1 MYHIQ
6 LLYLIITINYLNLQ
20 SEIVLG
26 TQIIR
31 DISKFFNSS
40 SKKRDLSDQSCNGE
54 EPKKA
59 RGSLNDS
66 SVSLEDVFTEVM
78 KSPECLYIFVNY
90 MKNIEA
96 KIKEIWEMN
105 QVTQD
110 NQIKGECQLRDLVK
124 SIEFYNEKFDELDR
138 DNRKKEEKINELE
151 EITRKM
157 DKKNDDLNR
166 AIDKHE
172 QYSRRNWILVHSVK

>member
-1 MYHIQ
+1 MPREAVYHIQ
-6 LLYLIITINYLNLQ
+6 LLYLVISINYLNLR
-20 SEIVLG
+20 SEIVVG
-26 TQIIR
+26 TQIII

-40 SKKRDLSDQSCNGE
+40 SKKGDLSDQSCSGE

-59 RGSLNDS
+59 SEGSLNDS
-66 SVSLEDVFTEVM
+66 SVTLDDVFTEGM
-78 KSPECLYIFVNY
+78 KSPECLHILVNC

-124 SIEFYNEKFDELDR
+124 SIEFSMKSLLNGRDITDR
-138 DNRKKEEKINELE
+138 NRKKSMN
-151 EITRKM
+151 
-157 DKKNDDLNR
+157 
-166 AIDKHE
+166 
-172 QYSRRNWILVHSVK
+172 